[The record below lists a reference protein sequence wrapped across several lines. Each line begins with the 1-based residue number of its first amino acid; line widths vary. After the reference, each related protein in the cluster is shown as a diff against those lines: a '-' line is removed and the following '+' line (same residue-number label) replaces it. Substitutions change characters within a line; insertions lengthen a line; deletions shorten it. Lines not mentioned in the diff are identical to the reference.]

1 MSLPTPVRAPNRCR
15 LHSMS
20 AFEGNPN
27 DICSDR
33 VLLSLTQNGPIPR
46 RGQKSAGSMPVF
58 SIGPKCGVMSRC
70 GIRQMPHGQ
79 NQGGRRNGGWRT
91 TALARSLRA
100 HSQPADLPADG
111 LRSGDVAI
119 TIAASQRT
127 DQQQHMYRL
136 RKGAPHGRFIPRS
149 W

>member
-91 TALARSLRA
+91 KMLMSEAPSKKTKSIVSRNHYLGAADDLSGRS
-100 HSQPADLPADG
+100 
-111 LRSGDVAI
+111 
-119 TIAASQRT
+119 IAKAQAGGAS
-127 DQQQHMYRL
+127 L
-136 RKGAPHGRFIPRS
+136 WA
-149 W
+149 